1 MNSEHLGHQ
10 AVDVS
15 THVCQKHEYVC
26 AIIPGRQGR
35 LDGVDSSTDPLDAG
49 DVDRKISVSQGQ
61 GIAHEA
67 EDTVLRSAPRV
78 AEVLVHVEPDDKDHL
93 AKLRGI

>member
-1 MNSEHLGHQ
+1 MESTRQRIHLM
-10 AVDVS
+10 
-15 THVCQKHEYVC
+15 
-26 AIIPGRQGR
+26 R
-35 LDGVDSSTDPLDAG
+35 G

>member
-1 MNSEHLGHQ
+1 
-10 AVDVS
+10 
-15 THVCQKHEYVC
+15 
-26 AIIPGRQGR
+26 
-35 LDGVDSSTDPLDAG
+35 
-49 DVDRKISVSQGQ
+49 VSQGQ

-93 AKLRGI
+93 AKLKES